1 MLYWSPRVL
10 CIAFAVFLSLFALD
24 VFESG
29 RGFWET
35 ALALAMHLIPTLM
48 VVAVLVLAW
57 RWEWIGAVVFT
68 GLAVLYFVCF
78 ALPRH
83 HPEWALLISGPLL
96 VVAGLF
102 LANWLK
108 KRTA

>member
-10 CIAFAVFLSLFALD
+10 CILFAVFLSLFALD
-24 VFESG
+24 VFGPG

-35 ALALAMHLIPTLM
+35 ALALAMHLIPTFL
-48 VVAVLVLAW
+48 VLVVLVLAW
-57 RWEWIGAVVFT
+57 RWEWIGALVFT
-68 GLAVLYFVCF
+68 ALAGLYFVRF

-83 HPEWALLISGPLL
+83 HPEWALLISAPLL